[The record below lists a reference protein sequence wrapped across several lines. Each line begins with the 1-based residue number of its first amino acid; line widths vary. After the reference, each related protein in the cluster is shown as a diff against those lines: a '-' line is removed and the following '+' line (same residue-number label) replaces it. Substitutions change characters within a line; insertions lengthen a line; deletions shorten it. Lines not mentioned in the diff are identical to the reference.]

1 MKNHPVSPGIFRAYD
16 IRGIIGQ
23 DLDPEVARRIGQAY
37 GTLAVKKGLRKIS
50 VGRDGRLSSGDL
62 ASALIQ
68 GVVSTGIHVVDIGAC
83 PTPLLYFSLFHLDV
97 DGGLMVTG
105 SHNPPDYNGFKVCVG
120 KDTLHGEQIR
130 EIYDV
135 IASGRFESGQGTCS
149 GTAIIPEYIHY
160 VRKLFEGLA
169 QLPSVHV
176 ALDAGNGMA
185 GTVAPE
191 LLAGLGCRVT
201 PLFCEVDGRFPNH
214 HPDPTVPENLKS
226 LIQRVLKDKADAGI
240 AYDGDADRIGVID
253 DQGKIIWGDQLMVL
267 FSREILKEKPGATF
281 VSEVKCSQVMYDDIR
296 KNGGHAVMWKAGH
309 SLIKQKM
316 KETHAALGGEMS
328 GHIFFA
334 DRYFGYDDAIYASC
348 RFIEILKKSG
358 KKISELLSDLPVTF
372 STPEIRKE
380 CSEEKKFG
388 IVEKAKERFAR
399 DHEIIDVDGVRILF
413 GDGAWGLIRA
423 SNTQP
428 VLVMRFEA
436 KTQKRLDEI
445 RGFVD
450 SELEKL
456 V

>member
-1 MKNHPVSPGIFRAYD
+1 
-16 IRGIIGQ
+16 
-23 DLDPEVARRIGQAY
+23 
-37 GTLAVKKGLRKIS
+37 
-50 VGRDGRLSSGDL
+50 
-62 ASALIQ
+62 
-68 GVVSTGIHVVDIGAC
+68 
-83 PTPLLYFSLFHLDV
+83 
-97 DGGLMVTG
+97 MVTG

-358 KKISELLSDLPVTF
+358 KRISELLSDLPVTF

-388 IVEKAKERFAR
+388 IVDKARERFAR
-399 DHEIIDVDGVRILF
+399 DYEIIDVDGVRILF

-445 RGFVD
+445 KGFVD